1 MSVSRF
7 LVLCALPA
15 ALMLQG
21 CAKSESELNDYIR
34 EVKQRPGGPLPPLPT
49 MKVFP
54 PFEYAAQDLRD
65 PFAKVAGDQE
75 EEAQV
80 ATATTGGLAPD
91 PNRRK
96 EELESYPLDALDMV
110 GTLGADADIAALVK
124 DPTGVIHRVR
134 PNNYLGQND
143 GKIVAI
149 YEDRIELE
157 ELFPNGLGGYEL
169 RQSAIA
175 LDDE

>member
-15 ALMLQG
+15 ALLLQG

-110 GTLGADADIAALVK
+110 GTLGADVDMAALVK

-143 GKIVAI
+143 GKITEITPSKISLVEI
-149 YEDRIELE
+149 VPD
-157 ELFPNGLGGYEL
+157 GLGGYIERPASL
-169 RQSAIA
+169 A
-175 LDDE
+175 LTD

>member
-1 MSVSRF
+1 MKTLR
-7 LVLCALPA
+7 LLMVLAIPA
-15 ALMLQG
+15 ALTLQG
-21 CAKSESELNDYIR
+21 CAKSQSELDDYIR
-34 EVKQRPGGPLPPLPT
+34 SVKQRPGGPLPPLPT

-54 PFEYAAQDLRD
+54 PYEYSAQDLRD
-65 PFAKVAGDQE
+65 PFAKVASEQE

-80 ATATTGGLAPD
+80 ATGTGAGPRPIPD
-91 PNRRK
+91 RRK

-110 GTLGADADIAALVK
+110 GTLGAGADIAALVK
-124 DPTGVIHRVR
+124 DPTGVIHRVK

-143 GKIVAI
+143 GKILAI

-157 ELFPNGLGGYEL
+157 ELFPNGLGGYEM